1 MQVEVLDKPRNRV
14 LDQVTINKAVQAN
27 VEGKPQTVI
36 AKELGVS
43 QNAISKHLRKPANIA
58 LAQRLRETLQR
69 RHVHK
74 FISRVVKTE
83 KIASQLND
91 YALGLADI
99 NDTKYKDIEDIE
111 KMLTRVDK
119 TGLAILKGV
128 GILDTNTIHFGDN
141 IDNSDNRVM
150 SNAYMQ
156 FIDFQAD
163 NGYKDDETNENNAE

>member
-1 MQVEVLDKPRNRV
+1 MQVEVLDKQKNQV
-14 LDQVTINKAVQAN
+14 LDHNTKSYINVKCA
-27 VEGKPQTVI
+27 EGLPQTVI
-36 AKELGVS
+36 AKHLDIS
-43 QNAISKHLRKPANIA
+43 QSAVSKHLAKPESKA
-58 LAQRLRETLQR
+58 LTQRLRETLQQ

-91 YALGLADI
+91 YALGLSDT
-99 NDTKYKDIEDIE
+99 NNTKYKDIDDIE
-111 KMLTRVDK
+111 KVLTRVDK

-141 IDNSDNRVM
+141 IDNSTKVM
-150 SNAYMQ
+150 SSAYMQ

-163 NGYKDDETNENNAE
+163 NGYKDDETNENNA